1 MARTLQEQRT
11 AHVLVAVAADDG
23 GSPAALPPLPLLLS
37 SVQLL
42 AEAIEHARRAAA
54 VRANI
59 AKAEAARAEAAAR
72 AAETA
77 GKAAA
82 KAALAERATAVAA
95 CLVTTAFVGGA
106 VALLRK
112 R

>member
-1 MARTLQEQRT
+1 M
-11 AHVLVAVAADDG
+11 DDWR
-23 GSPAALPPLPLLLS
+23 SR
-37 SVQLL
+37 SVS
-42 AEAIEHARRAAA
+42 
-54 VRANI
+54 
-59 AKAEAARAEAAAR
+59 
-72 AAETA
+72 
-77 GKAAA
+77 AA

>member
-1 MARTLQEQRT
+1 MRER
-11 AHVLVAVAADDG
+11 
-23 GSPAALPPLPLLLS
+23 
-37 SVQLL
+37 
-42 AEAIEHARRAAA
+42 ARRAARDLGFR
-54 VRANI
+54 VD
-59 AKAEAARAEAAAR
+59 AATGLGDDVARRELRVLLPHLRRRAEAAAR

-82 KAALAERATAVAA
+82 NAALAERATAVAA

>member
-1 MARTLQEQRT
+1 MGSRGAL
-11 AHVLVAVAADDG
+11 AAFG
-23 GSPAALPPLPLLLS
+23 CRAACLREVLLS

-82 KAALAERATAVAA
+82 RAALAERATAVAA